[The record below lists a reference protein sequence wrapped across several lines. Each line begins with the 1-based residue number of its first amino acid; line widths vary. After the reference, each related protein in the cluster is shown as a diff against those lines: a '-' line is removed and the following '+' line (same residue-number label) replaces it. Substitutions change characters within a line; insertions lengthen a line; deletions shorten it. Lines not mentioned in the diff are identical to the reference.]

1 MGALEHSNSRGS
13 ASGIVGLLVTL
24 PRRLERLMSHASML
38 MTVFAIVTLLFSIS
52 TQAQLLTADNVPLTL
67 SGGVSVTV
75 EGALQLQ
82 NSAIVDNNGILRVQS
97 DWTNNSGNSAVTA
110 TSTGT
115 VELYGTATQNIQ
127 GTNVTDFRNLRLLN
141 GPKQQLQDAVVG
153 LPTTANGTLEL
164 GVGGTLVQEGSTFTV
179 FNPAGTAVVDNG
191 GWVVSEEPSF
201 NSRFQWTLG
210 NDLTEHRVP
219 FGEPS
224 GPSFPFAFTPAAALP
239 ANTILSISTYRTAP
253 DNTAYPILPPQ
264 EVTHVRDQAGNDN
277 SDNTVDRYW
286 LVDLPDG
293 AFTGDLLLGHAPIED
308 PLFGPGP
315 IRAQRWNEAT
325 IGWDA
330 TLPGQ
335 SNPALRQALVPA
347 VPFSNAFAP
356 NNAHIWALAYE
367 LSPLPI
373 TLLHFG
379 AEAKDNSYVHC
390 TWTTANEQD
399 NEFFTVERSR
409 DGSIFEDIGEVT
421 GAGNS
426 LSTLYYSFDDL
437 RPYTGLSYY
446 RLRQTDFD
454 GTETWSQAVP
464 VMITRDVDVS
474 VFPNPNR
481 GQFTILRSNAEEALD
496 MHLMDGAGRL
506 VRQWT
511 MPIGMD
517 RLAVDLDAASG
528 LYTLRWNSGQ
538 AKVSVGRSVLGIRVT
553 ASVSQTAHVTSHF
566 AFLRPRWVRIPRC
579 ALFSNI
585 CDPLRVLPYPCI

>member
-1 MGALEHSNSRGS
+1 MTIA
-13 ASGIVGLLVTL
+13 ALLV
-24 PRRLERLMSHASML
+24 ACW
-38 MTVFAIVTLLFSIS
+38 V
-52 TQAQLLTADNVPLTL
+52 QAQLITASNVPISITA
-67 SGGVSVTV
+67 GTTVTV
-75 EGALQLQ
+75 EG
-82 NSAIVDNNGILRVQS
+82 GILLNATSSVTNQGTLQIQG
-97 DWTNNSGNSAVTA
+97 DWTNNSGNSGLASI
-110 TSTGT
+110 STGT
-115 VELYGTATQNIQ
+115 VELFGTAPQRIQ
-127 GTNVTDFRNLRLLN
+127 GANVTDFRNLRLLN
-141 GPKQQLQDAVVG
+141 GPKQQLQDAVAG
-153 LPTTANGTLEL
+153 LPANPDGTLEL
-164 GVGGTLVQEGSTFTV
+164 GPGSALIQEGQTFTV
-179 FNPAGTAVVDNG
+179 FNPAGNAVIDNG

-201 NSRFQWTLG
+201 NSRFQWALG
-210 NDLTEHRVP
+210 ADVTEHLVP

-277 SDNTVDRYW
+277 SDNTVDRFW

-293 AFTGDLLLGHAPIED
+293 AFTGDLLLGHAPVED

-315 IRAQRWNEAT
+315 IRAQRWNEAMVA
-325 IGWDA
+325 WDA
-330 TLPGQ
+330 TPGQ

-399 NEFFTVERSR
+399 NDFFTVERSR

-426 LSTLYYSFDDL
+426 LTTLHYSFDDL
-437 RPYTGLSYY
+437 RPYAGLSYY

-454 GTETWSQAVP
+454 GTETWSRAVP
-464 VMITRDVDVS
+464 VMITRNIELS
-474 VFPNPNR
+474 VFPNPNDGR
-481 GQFTILRSNAEEALD
+481 FTILRSDPETSLQL
-496 MHLMDGAGRL
+496 HLMDGAGRL
-506 VRQWT
+506 VGQWN
-511 MPIGMD
+511 MLAGED
-517 RLAVDLDAASG
+517 RLHVHLGTASG
-528 LYTLRWNSGQ
+528 LYTLRWSGGQ
-538 AKVSVGRSVLGIRVT
+538 AKVSVGR
-553 ASVSQTAHVTSHF
+553 
-566 AFLRPRWVRIPRC
+566 
-579 ALFSNI
+579 
-585 CDPLRVLPYPCI
+585 